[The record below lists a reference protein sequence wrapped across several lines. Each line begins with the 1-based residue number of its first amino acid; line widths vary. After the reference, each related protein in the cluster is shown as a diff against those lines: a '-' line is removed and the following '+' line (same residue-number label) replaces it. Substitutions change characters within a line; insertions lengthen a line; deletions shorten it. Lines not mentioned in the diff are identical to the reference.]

1 MGNKT
6 AAQMVAEARAT
17 IENLSPDEVE
27 AELKHGNALLVDIR
41 GTDERAAGAIPNSLH
56 APRGKLEFLADPASP
71 MHKPELDPARRIILH
86 CASGA
91 RSALAT
97 ITLRQLGFG
106 NVAHLGGGYKA
117 WVEAGKPVTK

>member
-1 MGNKT
+1 MAMKT
-6 AAQMVAEARAT
+6 AAQMVAEARAQ

-27 AELKHGNALLVDIR
+27 AELQQGGAVLVDIR
-41 GTDERAAGAIPNSLH
+41 GADERAAGAIPGSVH

-71 MHKPELDPARRIILH
+71 MHKPELDPTRRIILH
-86 CASGA
+86 CASGG

-97 ITLRQLGFG
+97 MTLRQLGFG

-117 WVEAGKPVTK
+117 WVEAGKPVTR